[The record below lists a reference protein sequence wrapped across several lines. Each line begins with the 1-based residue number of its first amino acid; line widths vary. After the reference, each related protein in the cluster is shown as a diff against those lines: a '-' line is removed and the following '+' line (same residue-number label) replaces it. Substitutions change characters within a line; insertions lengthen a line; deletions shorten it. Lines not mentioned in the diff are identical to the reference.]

1 MRGSPG
7 QRGFVDLEGNGVQ
20 QNAVRGDFF
29 SGVQDD
35 HVSDH
40 HVAAGNFTDIA
51 AADDLHHRVVVDLVQ
66 DFKFLLALTSKAKPT
81 QVASR
86 MATRMPTGSRK
97 TLAGSAPE
105 KNW

>member
-1 MRGSPG
+1 MRGSPVS
-7 QRGFVDLEGNGVQ
+7 VDSLTWRETGVQ

-66 DFKFLLALTSKAKPT
+66 DFKFFIGTHLKGEAY
-81 QVASR
+81 
-86 MATRMPTGSRK
+86 
-97 TLAGSAPE
+97 AGGQQ
-105 KNW
+105 NGH

>member
-1 MRGSPG
+1 MRGSPVS
-7 QRGFVDLEGNGVQ
+7 VDSLTWRETASQ

-51 AADDLHHRVVVDLVQ
+51 AA
-66 DFKFLLALTSKAKPT
+66 
-81 QVASR
+81 
-86 MATRMPTGSRK
+86 G
-97 TLAGSAPE
+97 
-105 KNW
+105 